1 MIRSAKHLSSV
12 ALLDRR
18 GPLRRALATAIAR
31 FRSPGRRSVHAGP
44 WQKSSPAILDCPLC
58 HSDLACPMEWG
69 VADEASW
76 WILVR
81 CGDCEAWK
89 EIVISNEQAALLDRE
104 LDRQMTAMSRA
115 ADRLD
120 AERMAAESQTFIRA
134 LQANAIVATD
144 FDA

>member
-1 MIRSAKHLSSV
+1 
-12 ALLDRR
+12 
-18 GPLRRALATAIAR
+18 
-31 FRSPGRRSVHAGP
+31 
-44 WQKSSPAILDCPLC
+44 
-58 HSDLACPMEWG
+58 MEWG

-81 CGDCEAWK
+81 CGDCEVWK

-134 LQANAIVATD
+134 LQANAIVAAD